1 MFAKQIFHIQFGYFL
16 LRHRKF
22 TGHSARF
29 RSSGVCLYFN
39 GATLHKQCLQA
50 DYSITQ
56 NTLLNSK
63 KYLHLLTN
71 YSYSQT
77 VMYINSKLWVRNHSA
92 VMSWIKTFGLN
103 FWLPMTS
110 SQNSLSYV
118 FAQFNTFFV
127 PVACIYYNQYF
138 VTVYM

>member
-16 LRHRKF
+16 LGHRKF

-63 KYLHLLTN
+63 KYLHLLAN

-77 VMYINSKLWVRNHSA
+77 VMSINSKLWVRNHSA
-92 VMSWIKTFGLN
+92 VMSWKNVWSEFLATYDTKSKLLVLCFCTVQYL
-103 FWLPMTS
+103 
-110 SQNSLSYV
+110 
-118 FAQFNTFFV
+118 FV
-127 PVACIYYNQYF
+127 AVACIYYNQYF